1 LQDTGEGKN
10 TAAGAGT
17 KGATDGISF
26 SIDLETGQAAAM
38 EEISLAALG
47 LREREDLQR
56 WVAEHPEI
64 ISDGLLLVTTEFDRW
79 EIRDQ
84 KVWDR
89 LDVLLLDADGSP
101 VVAELK
107 RDRAADTVEL
117 QALKY
122 AAYCSQ
128 LTLDDLAEEY
138 ARHHDEELD
147 DARARLIDH
156 APSIEDRGPGK
167 IRIRLLAGEFGP
179 AVTSVVLWLSEYGID
194 IGCIE
199 VRARRANGKQAI
211 LSARQLLPLPEAED
225 YLVRRRRK
233 ELEEEETRERAADW
247 TWDMYKETLS
257 AGHLAVAREVFRRM
271 ERYVADKEL
280 LWKPVFREGWLGFQ
294 RPGGYYVPVLQLY
307 REKPISFGIKIQDN
321 PAKLGLADPYPNLE
335 SYWDDHNRQ
344 WNWRV
349 PTIDQVPDVSA
360 ALDLA
365 LPYQPERGPMSPRLP

>member
-1 LQDTGEGKN
+1 MGDCQ
-10 TAAGAGT
+10 
-17 KGATDGISF
+17 
-26 SIDLETGQAAAM
+26 
-38 EEISLAALG
+38 
-47 LREREDLQR
+47 
-56 WVAEHPEI
+56 PEI
-64 ISDGLLLVTTEFDRW
+64 VGERLLVVTTEFDRW
-79 EIRDQ
+79 EIRER
-84 KVWDR
+84 KVADR
-89 LDVLLLDADGSP
+89 LDVLLLAPDGSP

-138 ARHHDEELD
+138 ARHHGMEPE

-156 APSIEDRGPGK
+156 APSLEERGPGK

-199 VRARRANGKQAI
+199 VRVRRGNSTLAV

-233 ELEEEETRERAADW
+233 EQEEEETRQHAVDW
-247 TWDMYKETLS
+247 TWEMYGEILS
-257 AGHLAVAREVFRRM
+257 PEHVAVARELFRRI
-271 ERYVADKEL
+271 ERYFVEKDL
-280 LWKPVFREGWLGFQ
+280 PWTPVFRGWWLGFQ
-294 RPGGYYVPVLQLY
+294 RPGQYYVPVVNLR
-307 REKPISFGIKIQDN
+307 REKPITFAVKIQDD
-321 PAKLGLADPYPNLE
+321 PAKLTLEDPFPELE
-335 SYWDDHNRQ
+335 SHWNEADRQ
-344 WNWRV
+344 WTWAI
-349 PTIDQVPDVSA
+349 PSLEHVPDVSK

-365 LPYQPERGPMSPRLP
+365 LPFQPERGPMLPPAGKP